1 MSRIDLQ
8 LLSLDDISEFSIWHN
23 GNAVGEINLR
33 LIVDLRV
40 DVDNLGIRYQGRNH
54 DGLSSTKS
62 QSWDSP
68 PIDNAGELIF
78 VMVEM
83 VPSLEDKAVTKTKII
98 VNEGHFLF
106 RKARFQLKIYIV
118 IKIGIMGREWY
129 TDRCGSEIG
138 QSLDNFIPNHR
149 ACSMVDL
156 RIGNM
161 FANYTNIYW
170 SQLSFTS
177 LLIKCD

>member
-1 MSRIDLQ
+1 MPRVDLQ
-8 LLSLDDISEFSIWHN
+8 LLSLDDISEFSIWYN
-23 GNAVGEINLR
+23 GNFVGEINLR

-40 DVDNLGIRYQGRNH
+40 DVDNLGIRYQCRNH

-62 QSWDSP
+62 QSWDFP
-68 PIDNAGELIF
+68 LIDNAGELIF

-83 VPSLEDKAVTKTKII
+83 VPSLEDKTATEIKIVI
-98 VNEGHFLF
+98 DKGHFLLG
-106 RKARFQLKIYIV
+106 KACFQLEIDIG
-118 IKIGIMGREWY
+118 IKVGIMGREWY
-129 TDRCGSEIG
+129 PDGDASEIS
-138 QSLDNFIPNHR
+138 QSSDNFITNHR
-149 ACSMVDL
+149 ARGMINL
-156 RIGNM
+156 RIGDM